1 MMLTEFLSLLC
12 LGLCLGY
19 EDEKNERLPKPFF
32 SALPSSV
39 VESKSNV
46 TLKCWST
53 FQNATF
59 RLGKLNNTGSEEQ
72 LKSAENNVELLLTDL
87 EPKDAGKY
95 FCTYKTTASQGWA
108 ESEHLQL
115 VVTDEYEGYEAPP
128 IKMGGDEN
136 LGTLSSKQD
145 SRIIFITVFS
155 CLSMFLSFFSI
166 FLIYRCVQYDSADGE
181 STRSSHSNFP
191 NQEATD
197 LSKPERTSLSA
208 EDSEGNTRALCEAAY
223 ASY

>member
-145 SRIIFITVFS
+145 S
-155 CLSMFLSFFSI
+155 
-166 FLIYRCVQYDSADGE
+166 ADGE

>member
-145 SRIIFITVFS
+145 S
-155 CLSMFLSFFSI
+155 
-166 FLIYRCVQYDSADGE
+166 ADGE
-181 STRSSHSNFP
+181 STRRSSHSNFP